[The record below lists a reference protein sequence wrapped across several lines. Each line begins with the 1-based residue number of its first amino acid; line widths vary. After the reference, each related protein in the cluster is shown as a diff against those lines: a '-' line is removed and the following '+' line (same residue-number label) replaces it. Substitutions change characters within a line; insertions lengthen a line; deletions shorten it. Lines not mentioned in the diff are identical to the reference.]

1 MSNKKSEINS
11 KYNVAGELLLP
22 IFGIIFTTYYFS
34 TIIDS
39 PWTAQVNAVMVGL
52 ILIIV
57 CSIFFIRKLLEV
69 ITDKA
74 VFRVPY
80 QKLLPALKTQQTA
93 FITLTIG
100 YLFFVEFFGY
110 TLATIFFLWS
120 SMTLLDNGRR
130 TFVKLLLAIT
140 MGAVSYTVFIL
151 MFETRLPKGLIEEVL
166 KGVFVK

>member
-11 KYNVAGELLLP
+11 KYNVVGELLLP
-22 IFGIIFTTYYFS
+22 FFGIIFTTYYFS

-93 FITLTIG
+93 FIILTIG
-100 YLFFVEFFGY
+100 YLFFVKFFGY

-140 MGAVSYTVFIL
+140 MSAVSYTVFIL